1 MNYLEILRVKMNIQD
16 RFNQTKII
24 IDKSKILESEIIIA
38 SQIILKSLKK
48 GGKVIVMGNGG
59 SAADA
64 QHFVA
69 EFVGRYKSEREPLAA
84 IALTTDTS
92 ILTAVGNDYSFD
104 EIFSR
109 QCKAILKPEDIILAI
124 STSGNS
130 KNIVQ
135 GIKYSKNKSAIIIGL
150 TGKTGGKMKN
160 YCDVILKVPSTDTPK
175 IQEIHRIILHII
187 CEIIEESIKKK

>member
-1 MNYLEILRVKMNIQD
+1 MSYLEILRVKMNIQD

-187 CEIIEESIKKK
+187 CEIIEESINKK

>member
-187 CEIIEESIKKK
+187 CEIIEESINKK